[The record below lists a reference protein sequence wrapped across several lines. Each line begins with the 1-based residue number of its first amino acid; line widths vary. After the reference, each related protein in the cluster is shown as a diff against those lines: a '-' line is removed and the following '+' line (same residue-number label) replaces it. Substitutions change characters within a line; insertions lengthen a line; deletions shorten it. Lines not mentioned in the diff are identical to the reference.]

1 MREGLAILAFTD
13 RGEKLAARLAAVLD
27 GEWTRTG
34 RGLSLTEWTAN
45 AFLWK
50 EALIFVGAAGIAVR
64 AVAPFVDSKAEDP
77 AVICVDEQGRYAIP
91 LLSGHLGG
99 ANELARK
106 VAAETGGEAVITT
119 ATDLAGVFA
128 VDLWARMQGM
138 AVLQP
143 ERIKAVSL
151 KVLREE
157 EITVC
162 CPFPVTGKA
171 PEHVR
176 LSAGEAG
183 DVLVSYRTAVQE
195 NRALQLVPKCLVLG
209 IGCRRG
215 ASCETIEEEF
225 RTFCRERGILPQA
238 VLAAATVDL
247 KRNERGLQAF
257 CREHAWPLR
266 YYSADQLRE
275 AEGCFTGSA
284 FVKEKTGVDNV
295 CERAAV
301 LSAGGRIAES
311 KYAASGVT
319 FALAEKAIEF
329 DWRC

>member
-34 RGLSLTEWTAN
+34 RELSLTEWTAN
-45 AFLWK
+45 GFLRK
-50 EALIFVGAAGIAVR
+50 EALVFIGAAGIAVR
-64 AVAPFVDSKAEDP
+64 AVAPFVKSKAEDP

-99 ANELARK
+99 ANALARK
-106 VAAETGGEAVITT
+106 IAAETGGEAVITT
-119 ATDLAGVFA
+119 ATDLAGAFA
-128 VDLWARMQGM
+128 VDLWARTQGM

-143 ERIKAVSL
+143 ERIKTVSS

-157 EITVC
+157 EITVR
-162 CPFPVTGKA
+162 CPFPVTGEF
-171 PEHVR
+171 PQHVR

-183 DVLVSYRTAVQE
+183 DVLVSYRTAEQE
-195 NRALQLVPKCLVLG
+195 SRALQLVPKCLVLG

-215 ASCETIEEEF
+215 VSSETIEEEF

-238 VLAAATVDL
+238 VLEAATVDL
-247 KRNERGLQAF
+247 KKNEKGLQAF

-266 YYSADQLRE
+266 YYSTEELRA
-275 AEGCFTGSA
+275 AEGCFTASA
-284 FVKEKTGVDNV
+284 FVEEKTGVDNV

-301 LSAGGRIAES
+301 LSAGGRIAEP

-319 FALAEKAIEF
+319 FALAEKAIKF